1 MNGLAP
7 ADSLKVEFCLGRIC
21 AVESQ
26 SSQMEDTGRR
36 PLGKE
41 SRGEAATGT

>member
-26 SSQMEDTGRR
+26 SSQMEDMGRR